1 MEQTEFK
8 NKLDNREFW
17 GNNSKEMWEIWD
29 AAYKWQEE
37 ANKENGLIKWSWDCG
52 LRLDYDGDVCRI
64 SSRFYP
70 PHKSSAE
77 YGKYS
82 GTIEVMIGDGYE
94 YIHKHKVEAETLD
107 ELKSL
112 VEVYV
117 SEIIEKIHNAIRTV
131 F

>member
-17 GNNSKEMWEIWD
+17 GDNSKEMWD

-37 ANKENGLIKWSWDCG
+37 ANEEDSLIKWSWDCG
-52 LRLDYDGDVCRI
+52 LKLDYDGDVCCI

-82 GTIEVMIGDGYE
+82 GTINVMIGDGDE
-94 YIHKHKVEAETLD
+94 YIHEHKVEAETLD

-112 VEVYV
+112 AEGYV
-117 SEIIEKIHNAIRTV
+117 SEILEKIHNAIRAV

>member
-8 NKLDNREFW
+8 NKLDNRDFW
-17 GNNSKEMWEIWD
+17 GDNSKEMWD

-37 ANKENGLIKWSWDCG
+37 ANEEDNLIKWSWDCG
-52 LRLDYDGDVCRI
+52 LKLDYDGDVCCI

-70 PHKSSAE
+70 PHKSSSE

-82 GTIEVMIGDGYE
+82 GTISVMIGDGDE
-94 YIHKHKVEAETLD
+94 YIHEHKVEAETLD

-112 VEVYV
+112 VEGYV
-117 SEIIEKIHNAIRTV
+117 SEILEKIHNAIRAV

>member
-1 MEQTEFK
+1 LTG
-8 NKLDNREFW
+8 NRPQSATFHTA
-17 GNNSKEMWEIWD
+17 I
-29 AAYKWQEE
+29 
-37 ANKENGLIKWSWDCG
+37 
-52 LRLDYDGDVCRI
+52 
-64 SSRFYP
+64 RFYP

-94 YIHKHKVEAETLD
+94 YIHKHKVEAKTLD